1 MEKDA
6 EARRVAILDEQQKL
20 AQEVK
25 ARAEAEAR
33 KRAAAEAAAAQ
44 LKALEGYKRKISQKI
59 RGYIV
64 LPPGINGNPEA
75 VYSVTVVPGGEVL
88 DVKLVKS
95 SGVPAYDAAVERAIQ
110 AAKSAACAHRPR
122 HVSTTATGEP
132 TSFARSNEESNR
144 YTHAHM
150 KITGRPW
157 PSRRADSKHRRAWC
171 IVASVLLCLCAATA
185 RAQLTIEVIG
195 GGADQIPITVLPLA
209 DEEKFQQ
216 RISQIVSADLI
227 RSGRFK
233 VQEIGS
239 VRPLPSEPP
248 EVNYRYWKNRG
259 TQTLVIGKVIQR
271 EDGKVEVRFRMLDTS
286 KEAQAVGYAY
296 TIVVPQMRAIAHKI
310 ADTIYEKLTGEP
322 GVFSTRIAYVARFP
336 QRFELHVAD
345 ADGFNSQF
353 ILAHREP
360 IISPAWSPDGTR
372 IAYVSFEQGRS
383 IVFIHNLVDGTRRV
397 LASYDGINSAPAWSP
412 DGKRLA
418 LALSKDGVSQIY
430 MIDADGGGLVR
441 LTNSNAIDTEAS
453 FLARRQ
459 VHLVHLGSRRQS
471 ADLSHERVGRP
482 TSSA

>member
-1 MEKDA
+1 
-6 EARRVAILDEQQKL
+6 
-20 AQEVK
+20 
-25 ARAEAEAR
+25 
-33 KRAAAEAAAAQ
+33 
-44 LKALEGYKRKISQKI
+44 
-59 RGYIV
+59 V
-64 LPPGINGNPEA
+64 LG
-75 VYSVTVVPGGEVL
+75 L
-88 DVKLVKS
+88 F
-95 SGVPAYDAAVERAIQ
+95 
-110 AAKSAACAHRPR
+110 
-122 HVSTTATGEP
+122 ST
-132 TSFARSNEESNR
+132 
-144 YTHAHM
+144 
-150 KITGRPW
+150 
-157 PSRRADSKHRRAWC
+157 
-171 IVASVLLCLCAATA
+171 TA

-195 GGADQIPITVLPLA
+195 GGADQVPITVLPLA

-216 RISQIVSADLI
+216 RISQIVSADLV

-233 VQEIGS
+233 VQDIGS
-239 VRPLPSEPP
+239 VRPLPSEPT

-271 EDGKVEVRFRMLDTS
+271 DDGKVEVRFRMMDTS

-310 ADTIYEKLTGEP
+310 ADTIYEKLIGEP

-383 IVFIHNLVDGTRRV
+383 MVFIHNLVDGTRRI

-430 MIDADGGGLVR
+430 VIDADGNGLVR

-453 FLARRQ
+453 FSPDGKYILFTSDRGGSPQIYRMSASGANVERMTFDGGYNVTPRYSPDGKAFAYIQRNQGRYTLA
-459 VHLVHLGSRRQS
+459 LMDLTTRQS
-471 ADLSHERVGRP
+471 VILSDSSLDGSPAFAPNGRLILYASIVGGHGILAAV
-482 TSSA
+482 SSDGRIKQKISASALDVREPAWGPLVGNR

>member
-1 MEKDA
+1 
-6 EARRVAILDEQQKL
+6 
-20 AQEVK
+20 
-25 ARAEAEAR
+25 
-33 KRAAAEAAAAQ
+33 
-44 LKALEGYKRKISQKI
+44 
-59 RGYIV
+59 
-64 LPPGINGNPEA
+64 
-75 VYSVTVVPGGEVL
+75 
-88 DVKLVKS
+88 
-95 SGVPAYDAAVERAIQ
+95 
-110 AAKSAACAHRPR
+110 
-122 HVSTTATGEP
+122 
-132 TSFARSNEESNR
+132 
-144 YTHAHM
+144 M

-157 PSRRADSKHRRAWC
+157 QSRRADSKHRRAWY
-171 IVASVLLCLCAATA
+171 IAASVLLCLFSTTA

-233 VQEIGS
+233 VQDIGS
-239 VRPLPSEPP
+239 VRPLPSEPT

-259 TQTLVIGKVIQR
+259 TQTLVIGKVMQR
-271 EDGKVEVRFRMLDTS
+271 EDGKVEVRFRMMDTS

-360 IISPAWSPDGTR
+360 IISPAWSSDGTR

-383 IVFIHNLVDGTRRV
+383 IVFIHNLVDGTRRI

-412 DGKRLA
+412 DGKHLA

-430 MIDADGGGLVR
+430 MIDADGNGLVR

-453 FLARRQ
+453 FSPDGKYILFTSDRGGSPQIYRMSASGANVERMTFDGGYNVTPRYSPDGKSFAYIQRNQGRYTLA
-459 VHLVHLGSRRQS
+459 LMDLTTRQS
-471 ADLSHERVGRP
+471 VILSDSSLDGSPAFAPNGRLILYASIVGGHGILAAV
-482 TSSA
+482 SSDGRIKQKISASAQDVREPAWGPLVGNR

>member
-1 MEKDA
+1 M
-6 EARRVAILDEQQKL
+6 KL
-20 AQEVK
+20 
-25 ARAEAEAR
+25 
-33 KRAAAEAAAAQ
+33 
-44 LKALEGYKRKISQKI
+44 
-59 RGYIV
+59 
-64 LPPGINGNPEA
+64 P
-75 VYSVTVVPGGEVL
+75 
-88 DVKLVKS
+88 
-95 SGVPAYDAAVERAIQ
+95 
-110 AAKSAACAHRPR
+110 
-122 HVSTTATGEP
+122 
-132 TSFARSNEESNR
+132 
-144 YTHAHM
+144 
-150 KITGRPW
+150 GRPEE
-157 PSRRADSKHRRAWC
+157 PSRRADNKYRRVWC
-171 IVASVLLCLCAATA
+171 IVTSILLCLFAATA
-185 RAQLTIEVIG
+185 RAQLTIEIIG

-216 RISQIVSADLI
+216 RISQIVSADLA

-239 VRPLPSEPP
+239 VRPLPSEPA

-259 TQTLVIGKVIQR
+259 SQTLVIGKVIQR
-271 EDGKVEVRFRMLDTS
+271 EDGKVEVRFRMLDTA
-286 KEAQAVGYAY
+286 KEAQSVGYAY
-296 TIVVPQMRAIAHKI
+296 TIVIEQMRAIAHKI

-336 QRFELHVAD
+336 QRFELHVSD

-397 LASYDGINSAPAWSP
+397 LAAYDGINSAPAWAP

-430 MIDADGGGLVR
+430 MIDADGGGLTR

-453 FLARRQ
+453 FSPDGKHILFTSDRGGSPQVYRMSVSGNNVERMTFEGGYNVTPRHSPDGKSFAYIQRNAGRYTLA
-459 VHLVHLGSRRQS
+459 LMDLTTRQS
-471 ADLSHERVGRP
+471 VILSDSSLDGSPAFAPNGRLILYASIVGGRGILAAV
-482 TSSA
+482 SSDGRIKQKISASALDVREPAWGPLVGNR

>member
-1 MEKDA
+1 ME
-6 EARRVAILDEQQKL
+6 
-20 AQEVK
+20 
-25 ARAEAEAR
+25 
-33 KRAAAEAAAAQ
+33 
-44 LKALEGYKRKISQKI
+44 
-59 RGYIV
+59 
-64 LPPGINGNPEA
+64 
-75 VYSVTVVPGGEVL
+75 
-88 DVKLVKS
+88 
-95 SGVPAYDAAVERAIQ
+95 
-110 AAKSAACAHRPR
+110 
-122 HVSTTATGEP
+122 
-132 TSFARSNEESNR
+132 
-144 YTHAHM
+144 M
-150 KITGRPW
+150 TGRPW
-157 PSRRADSKHRRAWC
+157 QSRRADNKHRRAWYV
-171 IVASVLLCLCAATA
+171 VAGAVLCLFSTTA

-195 GGADQIPITVLPLA
+195 GGADQVPITVLPLA

-216 RISQIVSADLI
+216 RISQIVSADLV

-233 VQEIGS
+233 VQDIGS
-239 VRPLPSEPP
+239 VRPLPSEPT

-271 EDGKVEVRFRMLDTS
+271 DDGKVEVRFRMMDTS

-383 IVFIHNLVDGTRRV
+383 IVFIHNLVDGTRRI

-430 MIDADGGGLVR
+430 VIDADGNGLVR

-453 FLARRQ
+453 FSPDGKYILFTSDRGGSPQIYRMSASGANVERMTFDGGYNVTPRYSPDGKAFAYIQRNQGRYTLA
-459 VHLVHLGSRRQS
+459 LMDLTTRQS
-471 ADLSHERVGRP
+471 VILSDSSLDGSPAFAPNGRLILYASIVGGHGILAAV
-482 TSSA
+482 SSDGRIKQKISASALDVREPAWGPLVGNR